1 MNITTILLL
10 LIAAETSYLTY
21 KSARHGRVTIQSHSI
36 LLDTSVLID
45 GRIESIARSG
55 LVTAPLVIP
64 RSVVRELQYMADK
77 ADHEKRERARFGLD
91 MIEKLQNI
99 DEVTV
104 RVIEDGPLK
113 EGGVDEQLVKL
124 AKSSDSRLCTTDYN
138 LNKAARVQGVMVL
151 NINEIAHALRI
162 VRLPGEQVTIFLQ
175 QPGQER
181 DQAVGHLDDG
191 TMVVVDNGKQ
201 LIGTEVAVEVTRALQ
216 TVAGKMLF
224 AKLVSKPQQQ
234 TNKPTQKPIKSQQQT
249 KTSQQAKPQRAA
261 VPKRSSDKP
270 SSRVVQSEPVV
281 QPKSEDPRQQLSKKP
296 RRRRSMT
303 EQAEDSFVNLAN
315 K

>member
-1 MNITTILLL
+1 MNITNLLML

-21 KSARHGRVTIQSHSI
+21 KSFRHGRVSVQSHSI

-55 LVTAPLVIP
+55 LVTAPLIIP

-91 MIEKLQNI
+91 MIEKLQNL
-99 DEVTV
+99 DEVRV
-104 RVIEDGPLK
+104 KVIEDGPLK

-162 VRLPGEQVTIFLQ
+162 VRLPGEQVTIYLQ
-175 QPGQER
+175 QAGQER

-191 TMVVVDNGKQ
+191 TMVVVDNGKA
-201 LIGTEVAVEVTRALQ
+201 LIGTEVTVEVTRALQ

-224 AKLVSKPQQQ
+224 AKLVSK
-234 TNKPTQKPIKSQQQT
+234 S
-249 KTSQQAKPQRAA
+249 QAKPKSPAQPKTKSQPKPQRPAQPRARTAASSHSTRSKAA
-261 VPKRSSDKP
+261 VNTA
-270 SSRVVQSEPVV
+270 
-281 QPKSEDPRQQLSKKP
+281 QPQPQPDHQMVKKP
-296 RRRRSMT
+296 NRRRKSMT
-303 EQAEDSFVNLAN
+303 DRAEDSLVDLLN
-315 K
+315 KQ

>member
-1 MNITTILLL
+1 MLLV
-10 LIAAETSYLTY
+10 AAETSYLTY
-21 KSARHGRVTIQSHSI
+21 QNLRGSRVVIQSHSI

-99 DEVTV
+99 DEVV
-104 RVIEDGPLK
+104 VKVIEDGPLK

-124 AKSSDSRLCTTDYN
+124 AKSYDARLCTTDYN
-138 LNKAARVQGVMVL
+138 LNKAARVQGVTVL

-162 VRLPGEQVTIFLQ
+162 VRLPGEQVTIYLQ

-191 TMVVVDNGKQ
+191 TMVVVDNGKA

-224 AKLVSKPQQQ
+224 AKLVGKPQSKAKQQ
-234 TNKPTQKPIKSQQQT
+234 P
-249 KTSQQAKPQRAA
+249 QAKPQ
-261 VPKRSSDKP
+261 PQPNLQQK
-270 SSRVVQSEPVV
+270 Q
-281 QPKSEDPRQQLSKKP
+281 QPKPQPQTKNPRTVQPRQQGGAVNRHVQQAVDSTASQAQRQAPKKSN
-296 RRRRSMT
+296 RRRKSMT
-303 EQAEDSFVNLAN
+303 DQAEDSLVNLLN
-315 K
+315 KQ